1 MNVVAAGSA
10 LSLFCI
16 GYTLEKGYLELKCS
30 RVSVQLEFQVA
41 LVGSIGLGSGLLLR
55 LGALFFFGNEADF
68 AQAGIAYGAEGFF
81 HVVELSVFIGGD
93 GNYLVGIGFG

>member
-1 MNVVAAGSA
+1 MAKVSG
-10 LSLFCI
+10 SLF
-16 GYTLEKGYLELKCS
+16 
-30 RVSVQLEFQVA
+30 
-41 LVGSIGLGSGLLLR
+41 IGLGSGLLLW
-55 LGALFFFGNEADF
+55 LGAFFFFGNEADF